1 MFAWFQRLLPKKGNF
16 FELFEAHAAVTLRAA
31 EANVRLFSGEGDR
44 DALIAEMKD
53 YEHQADDITRS
64 VLQTVRV
71 TFLTPFDRSAI
82 SDLIGRMDDAIDSM
96 DAAVTAVSLY
106 GVTSFAP
113 NMREM
118 AQLMLEAA
126 RVSADAMPLLR
137 DVSRNGARLHALTER
152 LVRLE
157 GEVDGLHEQG
167 LRQLFAKHHQEGGD
181 AMRFVVDREIY
192 KQLEKISDSF
202 EDVAN
207 EIDGIVIDHA

>member
-1 MFAWFQRLLPKKGNF
+1 MFAWFQRLLPKRGNF

-31 EANVRLFSGEGDR
+31 ETVNRLFAGATDPE
-44 DALIAEMKD
+44 ALIAEMKD
-53 YEHQADDITRS
+53 LEHQADDITRT

-82 SDLIGRMDDAIDSM
+82 TDLINRMDDAIDAM

-106 GVTSFAP
+106 GIRSFAP
-113 NMREM
+113 DMHEM
-118 AQLMLEAA
+118 SKLMLDAA
-126 RVSADAMPLLR
+126 RVSAEAMPLLR
-137 DVSRNGARLHALTER
+137 DVARNGARLHALTER

-167 LRQLFAKHHQEGGD
+167 LKRLFEKHHHEGGD

-192 KQLEKISDSF
+192 KHLEKISDAF